1 MKISLTAAVI
11 ISMLLSF
18 SSANADEPRVVF
30 TSKTALTPEEE
41 VQNPPVV
48 SNGEAA
54 AIITFDRRFRNA
66 DIRVTFSNL
75 EGSVSRL
82 HLHCNVAG
90 ANGPIAIGLIDLVA
104 LGNDNSET
112 VTLGANTFIG
122 SLRNAQFP
130 DADAC
135 AGALGRPIGNLRELA
150 HAINDG
156 LIYWN
161 LHTFAFPAGE
171 LRGQVEPL
179 TRVRAQRG
187 HRDDD

>member
-1 MKISLTAAVI
+1 MKISLTVAVLL
-11 ISMLLSF
+11 SMLLAI
-18 SSANADEPRVVF
+18 SSADADEPRVVF
-30 TSKTALTPEEE
+30 TSKTALTPEQE
-41 VQNPPVV
+41 VQNQPVV
-48 SNGEAA
+48 SDGEAA
-54 AIITFDRRFRNA
+54 AMITFDRRYRNA

-75 EGSVSRL
+75 EGNVSRL

-122 SLRNAQFP
+122 SLRNKQFP
-130 DADAC
+130 DTDAC

-179 TRVRAQRG
+179 TRTRLQRAY
-187 HRDDD
+187 RDDD